1 MECEQGGGKT
11 RVRAVDAKGLSLLSK
26 REMEIVRGLA
36 EGLTN
41 RGIADRLGLSQ
52 HTVKNYLFRV
62 FDKLGAS
69 NRIELLFMTL
79 SQSGHVSQHYTDVGL
94 RDPSTL
100 AECQQAAEQGVPTAQ
115 LALAQMFWNRK
126 SSSKDMVQAYKWY
139 LIASG
144 QVSQTSKAISRA
156 MTMEQLLRAEQMAA
170 DWLSKAQKIPAASV
184 GAVTGAP
191 KRMGIAAAS
200 D

>member
-52 HTVKNYLFRV
+52 HTTKNYLFRV

-69 NRIELLFMTL
+69 NRSELLFNDSRPKESRVETL
-79 SQSGHVSQHYTDVGL
+79 P
-94 RDPSTL
+94 R
-100 AECQQAAEQGVPTAQ
+100 
-115 LALAQMFWNRK
+115 
-126 SSSKDMVQAYKWY
+126 
-139 LIASG
+139 
-144 QVSQTSKAISRA
+144 
-156 MTMEQLLRAEQMAA
+156 
-170 DWLSKAQKIPAASV
+170 
-184 GAVTGAP
+184 
-191 KRMGIAAAS
+191 
-200 D
+200 